1 MNYHGRMTLS
11 TRNYF
16 FKGGIILA
24 ALSLGLIAAG
34 GYFAFSAYP
43 EAAQAAATRSGGII
57 QALMEDRVSPSA
69 QVPFFTML
77 AAALY
82 SFISMILI
90 YRFFEKTQAPEIL
103 FFGFFVI
110 SLSFEF
116 IRLIIPLG
124 TAFSFPVMYV
134 ITGARI
140 LLFARY
146 FGLFSLFA
154 ASVYAAGLDV
164 QKQQNTFFVLILS
177 ALVIVIRLPIDG
189 IVWDSAFMPWSA
201 YRSMFAIVE
210 AGILAVTMLTFF
222 IAAYTKGSWAYVSVG
237 IGSFLVFAGGNILIR
252 SDTWITP
259 LPGLIALAAGTWLIA
274 SRLRR
279 EYLWL

>member
-1 MNYHGRMTLS
+1 MTLS
-11 TRNYF
+11 ARNDI

-34 GYFAFSAYP
+34 GYFVFSAYP
-43 EAAQAAATRSGGII
+43 DAAASAVMRPRGII
-57 QALMEDRVSPSA
+57 QALMEGRIGPSA
-69 QVPFFTML
+69 YVPFFTML
-77 AAALY
+77 AAVLY
-82 SFISMILI
+82 SFVSILLI
-90 YRFFEKTQAPEIL
+90 YRFFEKTQSPEML
-103 FFGFFVI
+103 FFGLFVI

-116 IRLIIPLG
+116 FRLMVPLRTVFIFPSMYLI
-124 TAFSFPVMYV
+124 TAS
-134 ITGARI
+134 RI

-164 QKQQNTFFVLILS
+164 QKQRSTFFVLALA
-177 ALVIVIRLPIDG
+177 ALVIAIRLPINS
-189 IVWDSAFMPWSA
+189 IAWDSTLMPWSA
-201 YRSMFAIVE
+201 YQSMFAMVE
-210 AGILAVTMLTFF
+210 AGILVITMLTFF
-222 IAAYTKGSWAYVSVG
+222 IAAYTRGSRAYVFAG
-237 IGSFLVFAGGNILIR
+237 LGSFLVFTGRHMLIN

-259 LPGLIALAAGTWLIA
+259 VPGLLALAAGTWLIA